1 MYFMNA
7 KKRKSCILYAV
18 STVLLLML
26 DQVTKYLAVI
36 HLKDGS
42 SFVLIPD
49 VFQLHYLENRGAAFG
64 LMQGQKPW
72 FVISTLLMLML
83 MVLVYFRIP
92 MDKKYRW
99 LRFILVL
106 LTAGALGNLVD
117 RLRLNYVIDFFYF
130 ELINF
135 PIFNVADIYVTVGM
149 GLLLIL
155 VLFYYKEEELEMLWP
170 FRRKKDK
177 SEEGQQ

>member
-1 MYFMNA
+1 MNA

-92 MDKKYRW
+92 MEKNPP
-99 LRFILVL
+99 LFC
-106 LTAGALGNLVD
+106 
-117 RLRLNYVIDFFYF
+117 
-130 ELINF
+130 
-135 PIFNVADIYVTVGM
+135 
-149 GLLLIL
+149 LLLL
-155 VLFYYKEEELEMLWP
+155 LP
-170 FRRKKDK
+170 FF
-177 SEEGQQ
+177 

>member
-1 MYFMNA
+1 
-7 KKRKSCILYAV
+7 
-18 STVLLLML
+18 
-26 DQVTKYLAVI
+26 
-36 HLKDGS
+36 
-42 SFVLIPD
+42 
-49 VFQLHYLENRGAAFG
+49 
-64 LMQGQKPW
+64 MQGQKPW